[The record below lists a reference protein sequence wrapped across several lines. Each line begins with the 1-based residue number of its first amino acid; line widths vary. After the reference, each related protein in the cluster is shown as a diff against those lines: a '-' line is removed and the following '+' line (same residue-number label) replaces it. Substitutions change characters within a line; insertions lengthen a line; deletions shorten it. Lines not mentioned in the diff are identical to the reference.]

1 MTLLT
6 TPASGRAG
14 ASGALEPVRAWL
26 LASAHAEAERLVTEA
41 AADAQRLLQGVRA
54 ETDAILAEARAQGTV
69 EGSALAA
76 AEQARARRLA
86 RRLILEAERRAYEE
100 LQSRSRAAV
109 RALRQDPGYPALRER
124 LTRLA
129 LAAAGPGA
137 RVSEHPDGGVLAE
150 APGIRVDCTLD
161 GLAERAIAA
170 LGGEVTELWAP

>member
-6 TPASGRAG
+6 TPSPG

-26 LASAHAEAERLVTEA
+26 LAAARAEAEHLAAEA
-41 AADAQRLLQGVRA
+41 AADAERQVAGARA
-54 ETDAILAEARAQGTV
+54 EADAILADARAQGSA

-76 AEQARARRLA
+76 AERARTRRLA
-86 RRLILEAERRAYEE
+86 RRLVLQAEREAYEE
-100 LQSRSRAAV
+100 LQARSRAAV

-137 RVSEHPDGGVLAE
+137 RVSEHPDGGVVAE
-150 APGIRVDCTLD
+150 APDIRVDCTLD
-161 GLAERAIAA
+161 GLAERAITA
-170 LGGEVTELWAP
+170 LGGEVAELWAP

>member
-1 MTLLT
+1 MTPLT
-6 TPASGRAG
+6 TPSPG

-26 LASAHAEAERLVTEA
+26 LAAAHADAERLVAEA
-41 AADAQRLLQGVRA
+41 TAGAERLLASTRA
-54 ETDAILAEARAQGTV
+54 ETDVILAEAREQGTA

-76 AEQARARRLA
+76 AERARSRRIARRLV
-86 RRLILEAERRAYEE
+86 LQAEREAYEE
-100 LQSRSRAAV
+100 LRARSRAAA
-109 RALRQDPGYPALRER
+109 RALRQDPDYPALRAR

-137 RVSEHPDGGVLAE
+137 RSSEHPDGGVIAV

-170 LGGEVTELWAP
+170 LGGEVAELWAP